1 MIERKDITEEIKS
14 FRNRMNANDK
24 PLSVLD
30 KDCVRDYAILSAY
43 RFVLNF
49 LSFSHRFLLFFYT
62 ICHISPLLSNVLH
75 YIVQIYANV

>member
-24 PLSVLD
+24 SLSVLD

-43 RFVLNF
+43 RDM
-49 LSFSHRFLLFFYT
+49 
-62 ICHISPLLSNVLH
+62 
-75 YIVQIYANV
+75 